1 MVFIAYCL
9 YGQPRNLTE
18 GSNNIKKFVKNHNV
32 DFYYHTWTLP
42 NENAHYSHSE
52 YRNVPKE
59 ELKGDKDIITKI
71 NSIYNPK
78 AYLFEESKHFDIEKN
93 NEYINSIAYLNTP
106 EFNKGIRISHTLSQL
121 YSKQQVRNLLYNTI
135 EKENIK
141 YDFVITSRFDFLKE
155 INLTIDLNNRDNQK
169 IYVSNILK
177 PRDIFSDNILLL
189 GVENYFKL
197 LNIYDN
203 LSNLINNKT
212 LENTLITKYNEK
224 LVLVPESLVF
234 ANYLYY
240 FNDIKRLEYVNFPFF
255 V

>member
-1 MVFIAYCL
+1 MVKIAYCL
-9 YGQPRNLTE
+9 YGQPRNFTE
-18 GSNNIKKFVKNHNV
+18 GCKIIKKFVENHDV

-42 NENAHYSHSE
+42 NDSTHYSHSE
-52 YRNVPKE
+52 YRNIPKE
-59 ELKGDKDIITKI
+59 DLKGDKDIITKI
-71 NSIYNPK
+71 NSLYNPK
-78 AYLFEESKHFDIEKN
+78 AYLFEVSKHFDIEKN
-93 NEYINSIAYLNTP
+93 NEYINSIAYLNTS
-106 EFNKGIRISHTLSQL
+106 EYNKGIRISHTLSQL

-135 EKENIK
+135 EKANIK

-155 INLTIDLNNRDNQK
+155 INLNIDLNNIDNQK
-169 IYVSNILK
+169 IYVSNFLK
-177 PRDIFSDNILLL
+177 PRYIFSDNILLL

-212 LENTLITKYNEK
+212 LDTLMAEYNERLY
-224 LVLVPESLVF
+224 LVTENLTF

-240 FNDIKRLEYVNFPFF
+240 FNDIKKLDYVNFPFF

>member
-1 MVFIAYCL
+1 M
-9 YGQPRNLTE
+9 
-18 GSNNIKKFVKNHNV
+18 
-32 DFYYHTWTLP
+32 P
-42 NENAHYSHSE
+42 NEKTFYSHSE
-52 YRNVPKE
+52 YRNIPKE
-59 ELKGDKDIITKI
+59 DLKGDKDIITKI
-71 NSIYNPK
+71 NSLYNPK

-155 INLTIDLNNRDNQK
+155 INLNIDLNNIDNQK
-169 IYVSNILK
+169 IYVSNFLK
-177 PRDIFSDNILLL
+177 PRDLFSDNILLL

-203 LSNLINNKT
+203 LSNIINNKT
-212 LENTLITKYNEK
+212 LDTLMAEYNER
-224 LVLVPESLVF
+224 LCLVPESLTF

-240 FNDIKRLEYVNFPFF
+240 FKDIKKLEYVNFPFF